1 MAKTKKDSIDITR
14 SSEELRD
21 IKVEMDFTTNALS
34 SILYSQ
40 GNTKILACV
49 TKALLYQD
57 GFLGMR
63 IRGGFMLNIPYYL
76 VRQIQD
82 SGESVLGR
90 KGGLKRLRG

>member
-1 MAKTKKDSIDITR
+1 MAKTKKDRIDITR

-49 TKALLYQD
+49 TKAPSLPRWFPGTQ
-57 GFLGMR
+57 
-63 IRGGFMLNIPYYL
+63 IRGGFMLNILYYL

-82 SGESVLGR
+82 SGESVMGR